1 MLDRIPDFVNP
12 LSLAEKSREYKGELS
27 VLSMQRLTDLL
38 VNGDGWVRFHL
49 FFSKQGKQATI
60 TGEVE
65 AEVYLE
71 CQNCLATMGHIV
83 RKTVQLGIIN
93 SADEIT
99 QLPDHF
105 EPLVQSD
112 DKIVFREIIEDEIIL
127 SIPDVPKHAEECLK
141 LTLGKTEDEL
151 EKESPFSILKDFKK
165 NGV

>member
-12 LSLAEKSREYKGELS
+12 LSLAEKNREYKGDFS

-38 VNGDGWVRFHL
+38 VNGEGWVRFHL
-49 FFSKQGKQATI
+49 FFSKQGKLATI

-71 CQNCLATMGHIV
+71 CQNCLSAMSHIV
-83 RKTVQLGIIN
+83 RRTVQLGVVN
-93 SADEIT
+93 STDEMT

-105 EPLVQSD
+105 EPLVQSV
-112 DKIVFREIIEDEIIL
+112 DKIVFREIVEDEIIL

-141 LTLGKTEDEL
+141 LTLGKTEGEL